1 MKVKLWCFFFDLWLL
16 GNEKKKITQKQ
27 KELKRRTYD
36 PKIYHEDHGL
46 PDFDSIGP
54 KINTNNP
61 SKKLTR
67 EEHERILQG
76 ISHWNGVFNW
86 L

>member
-1 MKVKLWCFFFDLWLL
+1 MYETECKLWFLVFIFDLL
-16 GNEKKKITQKQ
+16 GNEKKKITQNQ
-27 KELKRRTYD
+27 KGLKRRPYD

-67 EEHERILQG
+67 EEHERMLQG
-76 ISHWNGVFNW
+76 ISH
-86 L
+86 

>member
-1 MKVKLWCFFFDLWLL
+1 MRKWNYGFIFELWLL
-16 GNEKKKITQKQ
+16 GNEKKQITQKQ
-27 KELKRRTYD
+27 KGLKRRPYD
-36 PKIYHEDHGL
+36 QSKIYADHAL

-61 SKKLTR
+61 SKNLTR
-67 EEHERILQG
+67 EDHERMLQG